1 MSDKQI
7 LENIDLVI
15 NYIKYDD
22 YDAFDLE
29 LKINSLLNLFLRY
42 QMNKYSDFNVTD
54 YINKYYNSNT
64 MNYEELKVMYQ
75 QQRKQSYFED

>member
-7 LENIDLVI
+7 LRDIDLII

-54 YINKYYNSNT
+54 YINKYYNNNT
-64 MNYEELKVMYQ
+64 MNYEELKAMYQ
-75 QQRKQSYFED
+75 QQRKQTYFED